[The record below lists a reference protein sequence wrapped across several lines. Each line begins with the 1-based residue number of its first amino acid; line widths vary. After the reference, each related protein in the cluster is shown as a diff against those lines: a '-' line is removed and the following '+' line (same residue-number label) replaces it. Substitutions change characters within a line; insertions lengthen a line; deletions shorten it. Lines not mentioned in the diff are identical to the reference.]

1 MGKINNRA
9 TVVIASSAL
18 ALAMAASTAGAAEG
32 GVSFSGNVG
41 VTTDYRFRGI
51 SQSDGS
57 PAVQG
62 GVDVDFGNGFYAG
75 TWISQVDFA
84 YGEDDLG
91 ENYGQTDFE
100 HDIYFGYAGEISDTV
115 SYDVGYVKFF
125 YHGDSYVPAKE
136 DYQEIYGSVS
146 ISDLTLGLNY
156 SNEYW
161 AETGTFYYPYAEY
174 SFALPADLSLDLH
187 VGLNMLDEDGGF
199 LAEGKDSY
207 VDYSVSLGKE
217 FGGLALSASVV
228 GTDVSES
235 ECWDLDWCEPTV
247 LATATYTW

>member
-1 MGKINNRA
+1 VGKINNRA
-9 TVVIASSAL
+9 TAVSAGSAL
-18 ALAMAASTAGAAEG
+18 ALALAASTASAAEG

-51 SQSDGS
+51 SQSDSG

-62 GVDVDFGNGFYAG
+62 GFDVDFGNGFYAG
-75 TWISQVDFA
+75 TWASQVDFA
-84 YGEDDLG
+84 YGEDETKFEQDF
-91 ENYGQTDFE
+91 YG
-100 HDIYFGYAGEISDTV
+100 GYSGEISETV
-115 SYDVGYVKFF
+115 SYDVGYIYYA
-125 YHGDSYVPAKE
+125 YHGGDNDE

-146 ISDLTLGLNY
+146 ISDLTLGLAY

-199 LAEGKDSY
+199 LAEGEDSY

-228 GTDVSES
+228 GTDISDS
-235 ECWDLDWCEPTV
+235 ECFDLDWCEPTV
-247 LATATYTW
+247 LATATYSW

>member
-18 ALAMAASTAGAAEG
+18 ALAMAASTSVAAEG

-51 SQSDGS
+51 SQSDSG

-62 GVDVDFGNGFYAG
+62 GFDVDFGNGFYAG
-75 TWISQVDFA
+75 TWASQVDFA
-84 YGEDDLG
+84 YGEDETKFEQDF
-91 ENYGQTDFE
+91 YG
-100 HDIYFGYAGEISDTV
+100 GYSAEISETV
-115 SYDVGYVKFF
+115 SYDVGYIYYA
-125 YHGDSYVPAKE
+125 YHGGDNDE
-136 DYQEIYGSVS
+136 NYQEIYGSVS
-146 ISDLTLGLNY
+146 ISDLTLGLAY

-199 LAEGKDSY
+199 LAEGEDSY

-228 GTDVSES
+228 GTDISDS
-235 ECWDLDWCEPTV
+235 ECFDLDWCEPTV
-247 LATATYTW
+247 LASATYTW

>member
-51 SQSDGS
+51 SQSDSG

-62 GVDVDFGNGFYAG
+62 GFDVDFGNGFYAG
-75 TWISQVDFA
+75 TWASQVDFA
-84 YGEDDLG
+84 YGED
-91 ENYGQTDFE
+91 ETKFE
-100 HDIYFGYAGEISDTV
+100 QDIYFGYAGEISDTV
-115 SYDVGYVKFF
+115 SYDVGYIKFF
-125 YHGDSYVPAKE
+125 YHGGDNDE

-187 VGLNMLDEDGGF
+187 LGLNVLDEDGGF
-199 LAEGKDSY
+199 LAEGEDSY
-207 VDYSVSLGKE
+207 MDYSVSLGKE

-228 GTDVSES
+228 GTDISDS
-235 ECWDLDWCEPTV
+235 ECFDLDWCEPTV

>member
-18 ALAMAASTAGAAEG
+18 ALAMAASTSVAAEG

-51 SQSDGS
+51 SQSDSG

-62 GVDVDFGNGFYAG
+62 GFDVDFGNGFYAG
-75 TWISQVDFA
+75 TWASQVDFG
-84 YGEDDLG
+84 YDG
-91 ENYGQTDFE
+91 TDYE
-100 HDIYFGYAGEISDTV
+100 VDIYGGYAGEISESV
-115 SYDVGYVKFF
+115 SYDVGYI
-125 YHGDSYVPAKE
+125 YYGYSGGNDE
-136 DYQEIYGSVS
+136 EYQEIYGSVS
-146 ISDLTLGLNY
+146 ISDLTLGLAY

-187 VGLNMLDEDGGF
+187 VGLNVLDEDGGF
-199 LAEGKDSY
+199 LDEGEDSY

-228 GTDVSES
+228 GTDISDS
-235 ECWDLDWCEPTV
+235 ECFDLDWCEPTV
-247 LATATYTW
+247 LATATYNW